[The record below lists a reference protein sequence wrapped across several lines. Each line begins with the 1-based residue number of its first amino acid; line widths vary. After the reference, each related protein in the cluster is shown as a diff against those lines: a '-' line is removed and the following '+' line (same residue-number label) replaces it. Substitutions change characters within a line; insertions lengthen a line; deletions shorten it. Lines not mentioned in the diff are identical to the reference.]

1 MKKRLFL
8 FLFVLFLWAPLS
20 SLPGQEYFYHS
31 QTLEPLSRESVRRA
45 LETQNEFFSESQ
57 PVKLRLE
64 SDFSFIKETKDDKA
78 KQEARLQV
86 QVSDSI
92 LMQCLVEIRP
102 RGKSRLAYC
111 HFPPL
116 KIDFTESFL
125 RITNLRPFQKVKM
138 VAKCRSPQVFE
149 EYVLTEF
156 LIYKLYNIVTP
167 LSFRARLAR
176 ITFVDTGPN
185 QEEWTDFG
193 FILEETDAVANR
205 FGLEETEKLATRIEQ
220 DHALYLSMFQY
231 MIGNTDWHVPS
242 GHNVKYLHDPDG
254 GERSS
259 FLLPYDFDVCGMVK
273 ANYALPRSELKQ
285 TRIRDR
291 RFIGFTP
298 SEEKLEEVISFYQ
311 EHRSA
316 FYRILSEFEYLSDK
330 KKKDLEKYLDRF
342 YSILEDPETARK
354 VFIQDCTPYNWKKI

>member
-1 MKKRLFL
+1 MKKGLLPFFL
-8 FLFVLFLWAPLS
+8 VLILLAPAPFLL
-20 SLPGQEYFYHS
+20 GQEYFYHLQS
-31 QTLEPLSRESVRRA
+31 QESLTRETVIRA
-45 LETQNEFFSESQ
+45 LETQNGFFSESE
-57 PVKLRLE
+57 PVVLHLE
-64 SDFSFIKETKDDKA
+64 SDFTHIKETKDEKN
-78 KQEARLQV
+78 KQEARLHL

-92 LMQCLVEIRP
+92 EMQCLVEIRP

-125 RITNLRPFQKVKM
+125 RVTNLSPFEKVKM
-138 VAKCRSPQVFE
+138 VTKCRSPQVFE

-156 LIYKLYNIVTP
+156 LIYKLYNVVTP
-167 LSFRARLAR
+167 LSFQARLAR

-193 FILEETDAVANR
+193 FILEETDALAQR
-205 FGLEETEKLATRIEQ
+205 MGLEETEKIASRIEQ

-242 GHNVKYLHDPDG
+242 GHNIKYFHDPMR
-254 GERSS
+254 GEQSS
-259 FLLPYDFDVCGMVK
+259 FLVPYDFDVCGMVE
-273 ANYALPRSELKQ
+273 ANYALPRSELQQ

-298 SEEKLEEVISFYQ
+298 SEEKLEEVI
-311 EHRSA
+311 A
-316 FYRILSEFEYLSDK
+316 FYREHKSDFYRIVFEFEYLSAK

-342 YSILEDPETARK
+342 YTILEDPGMVRK